1 MALDTRQFEPLK
13 GDTEVGRYIAKLG
26 GDSDRAVLARLGT
39 VGDDELRR
47 LEFLKRTLLES
58 DPVPQALALE
68 RLATRLDQAQRRAE
82 EVQRWV
88 NDRAIAR
95 AKELITTEKT
105 AHLAMQLAQARLQDR
120 DTLNAME
127 LPVTSS
133 PTATLLEGTGAELW
147 QTMYRAAEAFSQ
159 QTAYPEHPFRTRNR
173 TLTAYSAS
181 NLIQR
186 MPRSACGVSR
196 HLSPTAPRRM
206 RKPPRLRA

>member
-147 QTMYRAAEAFSQ
+147 QTMYRAAELSLSRRH
-159 QTAYPEHPFRTRNR
+159 TLNIPSRTWNR

-196 HLSPTAPRRM
+196 HLSPTVPRRM

>member
-1 MALDTRQFEPLK
+1 MPWLLDTRQFEPLK

-120 DTLNAME
+120 DSTERHGVAGNVL
-127 LPVTSS
+127 TH
-133 PTATLLEGTGAELW
+133 
-147 QTMYRAAEAFSQ
+147 RHAAGR
-159 QTAYPEHPFRTRNR
+159 H
-173 TLTAYSAS
+173 
-181 NLIQR
+181 
-186 MPRSACGVSR
+186 RS
-196 HLSPTAPRRM
+196 
-206 RKPPRLRA
+206 

>member
-1 MALDTRQFEPLK
+1 
-13 GDTEVGRYIAKLG
+13 VGRYIAKLG

-105 AHLAMQLAQARLQDR
+105 AHLAMQL
-120 DTLNAME
+120 
-127 LPVTSS
+127 
-133 PTATLLEGTGAELW
+133 
-147 QTMYRAAEAFSQ
+147 
-159 QTAYPEHPFRTRNR
+159 
-173 TLTAYSAS
+173 
-181 NLIQR
+181 
-186 MPRSACGVSR
+186 
-196 HLSPTAPRRM
+196 
-206 RKPPRLRA
+206 